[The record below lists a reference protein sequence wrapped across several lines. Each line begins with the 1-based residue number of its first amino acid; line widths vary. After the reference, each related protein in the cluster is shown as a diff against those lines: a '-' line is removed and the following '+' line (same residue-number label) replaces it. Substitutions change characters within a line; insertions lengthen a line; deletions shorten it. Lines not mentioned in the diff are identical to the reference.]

1 MTENDDLF
9 YIKSVTELGDT
20 HEIVVAEDI
29 YTVSGAKLIN
39 KATRIN
45 NSFYERLV
53 KHRLSMPLD
62 HSLVIRNAVSTE
74 DLIQEVKRIFEE
86 CPQIVLMARALPD
99 RTYLRH
105 ALSEIHLNAAL
116 AFKLTIAR
124 ELRPDLY
131 RHAVLVALIG
141 LYLGARSGL
150 GSRELQAL
158 GAAGVFHDLGELHI
172 APALLDRSQPI
183 TKEVRHCIYMHPVTT
198 YLLLAR
204 YEKYHPAVSSAVL
217 EHHERLDGSGYP
229 RGIKGDKISTL
240 GQILAV
246 AEVAGSQIEQ
256 SQDGDC
262 TSLEITMKLN
272 PKQFQPDLAGY
283 LSGLC
288 KHGEATQQP
297 VPQEN
302 LVQLRQQFAGLA
314 ALFDSW
320 DKLKEA
326 GGVRSDEEETA
337 LMLVSERVFNLEK
350 ALFDAG
356 FDPADLDDLTKGL
369 EDDPIGMAELESLLK
384 EARWQLMDTVRGIE
398 RRWPALM
405 AGDGE
410 EQRTPLAKWMRHAG
424 EL

>member
-1 MTENDDLF
+1 MTEDDGLF

-29 YTVSGAKLIN
+29 YTASGAKLIN
-39 KATRIN
+39 NGTRIN
-45 NSFYERLV
+45 SSFHEQLV
-53 KHRLSMPLD
+53 QHKLSMPLD
-62 HSLVIRNAVSTE
+62 HSLAIRNAVSPE
-74 DLIQEVKRIFEE
+74 DLMQEVKRIFEE

-99 RTYLRH
+99 RTYLRY

-116 AFKLTIAR
+116 AFKLTVAR
-124 ELRPDLY
+124 EMRPELY
-131 RHAVLVALIG
+131 KHAVLVALIG

-150 GSRELQAL
+150 SAREQQSL

-172 APALLDRSQPI
+172 APALLDRSQPL
-183 TKEVRHCIYMHPVTT
+183 TKEGQHCIYVHPVTT

-204 YEKYHPAVSSAVL
+204 YEKYHPAVSTAVL

-229 RGIKGDKISTL
+229 RGIKGDKLSKL
-240 GQILAV
+240 GKILAV
-246 AEVAGSQIEQ
+246 AEVAGSQIER

-288 KHGEATQQP
+288 KRGEATQQP
-297 VPQEN
+297 VSQEN
-302 LVQLRQQFAGLA
+302 LAQLRQQFAGLA

-326 GGVRSDEEETA
+326 GGVRSDEEETT

-356 FDPADLDDLTKGL
+356 FDPSKLNDLTKGL

-384 EARWQLMDTVRGIE
+384 ETRWQLMDTVREIE
-398 RRWPALM
+398 RRWPVLT
-405 AGDGE
+405 AGEGE
-410 EQRTPLAKWMRHAG
+410 KQRTPLAKWVRRAG